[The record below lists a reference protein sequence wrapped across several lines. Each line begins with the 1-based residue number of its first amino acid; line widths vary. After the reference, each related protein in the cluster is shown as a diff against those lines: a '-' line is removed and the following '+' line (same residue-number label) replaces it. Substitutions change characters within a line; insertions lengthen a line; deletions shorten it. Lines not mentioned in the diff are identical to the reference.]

1 MAILDGLDPA
11 SYAIDLQKTSEK
23 NNIDA
28 QVGDR
33 LRFRRLTMG
42 MTQAQLARHLGL
54 SAQQIHKYEMGASRL
69 TSSRLHQL
77 SQILDVSIAWF
88 FGEGDTD
95 ESDFNECFQMLNDQ
109 YNLEILK
116 AAHSIQSN
124 KRKARLVKIAQL
136 FAEEE

>member
-1 MAILDGLDPA
+1 MAMLDGLDRA
-11 SYAIDLQKTSEK
+11 SYASDLHKTCEMDT
-23 NNIDA
+23 IDA

-33 LRFRRLTMG
+33 LRIRRMTVG
-42 MTQAQLARHLGL
+42 MTQAQLARLSGL
-54 SAQQIHKYEMGASRL
+54 SAQQIHKYEIGASRL

-77 SQILDVSIAWF
+77 SQILDVPIAWF
-88 FGEGDTD
+88 FGEGDSD
-95 ESDFNECFQMLNDQ
+95 EAEFNECFQMLNDQ

-116 AAHSIQSN
+116 AAHSIQNN